1 MTIDKRIHLC
11 ENLTPVEVRIGNYI
25 LTHRDQIMNCT
36 IQELEKEVF
45 VSKSAIHRFCKKIGL
60 GGFNDL
66 KVELAKEEK
75 VETEQWVDANVPF
88 YEKDS
93 CKEIASKL
101 MDLYKLTIQDTYKC
115 LDFKQLE
122 VVAKLIYNAQY
133 VDMYSI
139 GHNEN
144 VAENFKQKMLN
155 IGKLVH
161 CPKSGYEQKLYSLV
175 ENKNRVVIIL
185 SYSGNSRWTKDM
197 LKEIINK
204 GIPVILV
211 SRVGFNEYEDMNM
224 YHLYVSDNENLQN
237 RIGHYSSHIAM
248 QYVMDVLYSMIY
260 NMDRQK
266 NNRYIRQSMSYS

>member
-60 GGFNDL
+60 NGFNDL

-185 SYSGNSRWTKDM
+185 SYSGNSRWTKDT